1 MKKFTEYKEPEILL
15 EDNTIDIINKCF
27 ESINY
32 ETKDKIEP
40 WKNDIK
46 LEITDK
52 TINILESFIEDK
64 IIQEKIKLL
73 NTLKQELYK
82 GNIFDYIDTELN
94 SLKYVKKI

>member
-15 EDNTIDIINKCF
+15 EDNTIDIITKCF

-32 ETKDKIEP
+32 ETHNKIDP

-46 LEITDK
+46 IEVTDK

-64 IIQEKIKLL
+64 IKQEKINLL
-73 NTLKQELYK
+73 NILKQELYK

-94 SLKYVKKI
+94 LLKYDK